1 MTNKSGIF
9 YFTIVLCLISLS
21 CLFFSQY
28 NHAADGT
35 HIYTENWRNGYSF
48 SDKEWADPYNQHGYV
63 DGLRYAK
70 IIPDTVSRLEAFN
83 VLEEYYLS
91 NPDKK
96 QKPIIDVLIEKYKK

>member
-1 MTNKSGIF
+1 MKKFLLTSTLIF
-9 YFTIVLCLISLS
+9 VSI
-21 CLFFSQY
+21 LFSSQY

-35 HIYTENWRNGYSF
+35 HIYTGNWRNGYSF

-63 DGLRYAK
+63 DGLIDGLRYAK